1 MIRRLGAAAP
11 AGVCHGGASS
21 VVFRGFSNSR
31 QMPRPCRAGRRPGR
45 FLPFADGFVAFP
57 DRLHATTYGV
67 TVSSTDLPGR
77 IVVVD
82 DDPTVADVVGRYLVR
97 DGHTVECIH
106 DGYEALRRIS
116 EQRPDLVV
124 LDLML
129 PGIGGLEVC
138 RRLRE
143 RWPVPVVM
151 LTALGDETDRLP
163 GGELGARDYVTKP
176 FSPRELAMRVKS
188 VLRRARGA
196 GLAGQPGEPGQAS
209 QAQGVI
215 ADGEVLVDLAAHEAR
230 IGGKLAQLTSRE
242 YELLVFL
249 LRNPRQAFTREQ
261 LLSEVWG
268 WTFGDTS
275 TVTVHVRR
283 LREKL
288 EEDPTLPRRIV
299 TVWGVGYR
307 YEPGAA

>member
-1 MIRRLGAAAP
+1 
-11 AGVCHGGASS
+11 
-21 VVFRGFSNSR
+21 
-31 QMPRPCRAGRRPGR
+31 
-45 FLPFADGFVAFP
+45 
-57 DRLHATTYGV
+57 
-67 TVSSTDLPGR
+67 LPGR

-97 DGHTVECIH
+97 DGHTVECVH
-106 DGYEALRRIS
+106 DGYEALKLI
-116 EQRPDLVV
+116 EDHQPDLVV

-129 PGIGGLEVC
+129 PGIDGLEVC

-143 RWPVPVVM
+143 RWPIPVVM
-151 LTALGDETDRLP
+151 LTALGDETDRLA
-163 GGELGARDYVTKP
+163 GFEIGADDYVTKP

-188 VLRRARGA
+188 VLRRSRSSMPA
-196 GLAGQPGEPGQAS
+196 LPPPEPGEANETMLTDRD
-209 QAQGVI
+209 VT
-215 ADGEVLVDLAAHEAR
+215 VDLSAHEVR
-230 IGGKLAQLTSRE
+230 IGGRLLQLTSRE
-242 YELLVFL
+242 YDLLVFL
-249 LRNPRQAFTREQ
+249 LRSPRQAFTREH

-288 EEDPTLPRRIV
+288 EEDPTVPRRIV

-307 YEPGAA
+307 YEPGPS

>member
-1 MIRRLGAAAP
+1 LWLFIIEY
-11 AGVCHGGASS
+11 
-21 VVFRGFSNSR
+21 
-31 QMPRPCRAGRRPGR
+31 
-45 FLPFADGFVAFP
+45 
-57 DRLHATTYGV
+57 HATTYRV
-67 TVSSTDLPGR
+67 AVSTDLPGR

-151 LTALGDETDRLP
+151 LTALGDETDRLA
-163 GGELGARDYVTKP
+163 GFELGADDYVTKP

-196 GLAGQPGEPGQAS
+196 GLVGQPGEPGQAS
-209 QAQGVI
+209 QPQETI
-215 ADGEVLVDLAAHEAR
+215 ADGDVLVDLAAHEVR
-230 IGGKLAQLTSRE
+230 IGGKLVQLTSRE